1 MSYKPYVDKKYYI
14 NAYGVKT
21 IPTDDDVDKY
31 LEKASREIDTMTFNR
46 IVGIGFDNLTE
57 FQQEIVQKVNCQ
69 LADFEYENQ
78 DLLNS
83 VLSSYSIN
91 NVKMDFATNETISK
105 INGVIIP
112 NDIYRLLEQTGLTC
126 LNMRW

>member
-1 MSYKPYVDKKYYI
+1 MSYKPYADKKYYT
-14 NAYGVKT
+14 NAYCVKT
-21 IPTDDDVDKY
+21 IPTDDDVDK
-31 LEKASREIDTMTFNR
+31 LLDKASREIDTMTFNR

-83 VLSSYSIN
+83 VLSLGVSSIS
-91 NVKMDFATNETISK
+91 TNI
-105 INGVIIP
+105 
-112 NDIYRLLEQTGLTC
+112 LLGAIHKGQTQSSGKSSNLTPSTASS
-126 LNMRW
+126 

>member
-1 MSYKPYVDKKYYI
+1 MSYKPYVDEDYYT
-14 NAYGVKT
+14 NAYGGKT
-21 IPTDDDVDKY
+21 IPTDDNMKKY

-91 NVKMDFATNETISK
+91 NVKMDFATNENISK

-112 NDIYRLLEQTGLTC
+112 NDLYRLLEQTGLTC

>member
-1 MSYKPYVDKKYYI
+1 MSYKPYADKKYYT
-14 NAYGVKT
+14 NAYCVKT
-21 IPTDDDVDKY
+21 IPTDDNVDKF

-57 FQQEIVQKVNCQ
+57 FQQEIVKKVNCQ

>member
-1 MSYKPYVDKKYYI
+1 MSYKPYADEDYYT
-14 NAYGVKT
+14 NVYGGKT
-21 IPTDDDVDKY
+21 IPTDDNMKKY

-91 NVKMDFATNETISK
+91 NIKMDFATNETISK

>member
-1 MSYKPYVDKKYYI
+1 MK
-14 NAYGVKT
+14 
-21 IPTDDDVDKY
+21 KY